1 MIRVKKGWKSW
12 YALAVVLLSLGLS
25 VPAGAISTD
34 HSHGSHDSGNAAV
47 DRPNWLKKLDQQLE
61 HEDVMSG
68 LEGSQKKLDQTF
80 MRVMDQLKSKLKEH
94 ASPASAG
101 GGFHDS
107 WAGHQLGQSYLLG
120 PTEAAAKVYRG
131 AHCPSNA
138 STKTYEVSAINVEIT
153 LNQWGD
159 FYPGYM
165 YVLDRDIARVR
176 AEEEKNAAARE
187 DALDP
192 GAVSNGL
199 QGDAIQPFMIR
210 ANQGDCLRIKFTNQL
225 EDEDAGFQVN
235 GSAMIISS
243 TGQPDTAA
251 TPGAIVPAGETQ
263 EYEWYIPIDEQE
275 GGHMIQNHAGR
286 DPSSLG
292 LIGAMVVEPKGSR
305 YLDPWTGEKLE
316 SGWMA
321 MIVND
326 DERDFREFG
335 LIYHEV
341 GDESFRPL
349 NRHGEMIPQRDPQT
363 DAYRPSARALNFRSE
378 PFGINNLAVQEKKFH
393 FEDESLAYSS
403 YTFGDAPTTIPRS
416 YLGDPAKFRLIHG
429 GGEVFHSHHPHG
441 GTIRWTR
448 SPKREVQIA
457 NLISAAYDGPV
468 KYPVVRTT
476 TDRVDVKVIG
486 PSEVVDLETE
496 CGSGLCQRLAG
507 DFLFHC
513 HVAHHYVAGMWGYW
527 RVYNVLQ
534 DGNYPTGSTDVMRPL
549 KELPDRVGRIPHGQT
564 SDKLVGRTMDWF
576 GKKFHIVDKGKSDW
590 SKDDPTVNIKD
601 WVKYMLPP
609 KGQPGHYDD
618 PIKQIKA
625 YDGSVWDYDWKG
637 NQVLSERETIIE
649 WPKYKS
655 PHPGKRHPIMFDQHG
670 KLAWPHLNPH
680 FGKRVPFA
688 RHHGGAP
695 WLEPFHMRTDTD
707 IITKSESGSGRG
719 PVNVESSAPAK
730 PGEQGRWSLCP
741 PGAGRKQYNL
751 HFINTPIE
759 LSPAVGKT
767 PPIVDKYGLIYVID
781 EEMAEVKADPKKA
794 FPLVI
799 RANVY
804 DCVDVLLSSEWDDD
818 DFTNFQMSKVNI
830 HPHFF
835 QFDNQASDGVITGF
849 SYDQSMR
856 SYTQFTKKMKDG
868 HHVSMPMPM
877 NSKLLKATKPGD
889 TKIEIQMAKGS
900 PTYHVGADIIV
911 GIEVPNGKDAR
922 WITNITPDPNKGEA
936 KDGKYT
942 ITFSEGM
949 THAHAANQIV
959 TTEYVR
965 YRWWV
970 DADVGLVF
978 WHDHAFGATTW
989 PHGGIG
995 STIVEPWGSTY
1006 HDPETGEEIRSG
1018 PVADIHGTEPFAYS
1032 RNGSFRELV
1041 AQLHDTVPHT
1051 AQLVTAGNP
1060 AGLTRENAIA
1070 AGQSISFQMPSDM
1083 LEVAFPHLN
1092 GGTHT
1097 TGGGFNFRAASLASR
1112 LLNNKDASRLFDSKV
1127 HGEPATPMLR
1137 AYVGDNIVF
1146 RLLHGMQNETHTF
1159 VVSGHGYRPER
1170 YDKDSRVTNTIHI
1183 GIAERYDL
1191 ATTAGGYQ
1199 GMAGDYLYYDGRTS
1213 KLSEGEWG
1221 IIRVHDELQKDLKV
1235 LPGNEGFK
1243 KKVKKVLCP
1252 KGAPVKSFS
1261 VVAIDKALNFNAN
1274 TEGEIE
1280 VDFER
1285 KLLLANAA
1293 GKIFAL
1299 EGEAKQAATDGHM
1312 PHPLTLRANIGDCVK
1327 IKLTNRLKAG
1337 NASMHVNNM
1346 AFDPL
1351 TSQGINVGNNPG
1363 DQTVAPGKS
1372 KNYEYYAHPGFKIN
1386 GALIWDFGNLTTNLR
1401 DGMFGGIIIGP
1412 RGSVYRDPETGK
1424 DISLGNSW
1432 KADVIID
1439 KSYPENSHLSNYRD
1453 FALYFQ
1459 DEDNI
1464 IGTSFMPY
1472 LQNVAGLTGVNYRLE
1487 PWLYRED
1494 EGCELGNMFTACVA
1508 ADQDPATPTL
1518 KAHAGDRVMINIFG
1532 AHNEQNQM
1540 FNLDGHQWRR
1550 HMDQE
1555 GSDMIDTEQFGA
1567 GEYIQ
1572 AFFNAGG
1579 TYKNPGTYLWFNA
1592 RTPYQ
1597 QAGQWGYFKVLPS
1610 GDRSILPLGKVT
1622 PKGVKT
1628 ASQPSEEEKSASK
1641 AGDDRL
1647 SMR

>member
-1 MIRVKKGWKSW
+1 
-12 YALAVVLLSLGLS
+12 
-25 VPAGAISTD
+25 
-34 HSHGSHDSGNAAV
+34 
-47 DRPNWLKKLDQQLE
+47 
-61 HEDVMSG
+61 
-68 LEGSQKKLDQTF
+68 
-80 MRVMDQLKSKLKEH
+80 
-94 ASPASAG
+94 
-101 GGFHDS
+101 
-107 WAGHQLGQSYLLG
+107 
-120 PTEAAAKVYRG
+120 
-131 AHCPSNA
+131 
-138 STKTYEVSAINVEIT
+138 
-153 LNQWGD
+153 
-159 FYPGYM
+159 
-165 YVLDRDIARVR
+165 
-176 AEEEKNAAARE
+176 
-187 DALDP
+187 
-192 GAVSNGL
+192 
-199 QGDAIQPFMIR
+199 
-210 ANQGDCLRIKFTNQL
+210 
-225 EDEDAGFQVN
+225 
-235 GSAMIISS
+235 
-243 TGQPDTAA
+243 
-251 TPGAIVPAGETQ
+251 
-263 EYEWYIPIDEQE
+263 
-275 GGHMIQNHAGR
+275 
-286 DPSSLG
+286 
-292 LIGAMVVEPKGSR
+292 
-305 YLDPWTGEKLE
+305 
-316 SGWMA
+316 
-321 MIVND
+321 
-326 DERDFREFG
+326 
-335 LIYHEV
+335 
-341 GDESFRPL
+341 
-349 NRHGEMIPQRDPQT
+349 
-363 DAYRPSARALNFRSE
+363 
-378 PFGINNLAVQEKKFH
+378 
-393 FEDESLAYSS
+393 
-403 YTFGDAPTTIPRS
+403 
-416 YLGDPAKFRLIHG
+416 
-429 GGEVFHSHHPHG
+429 
-441 GTIRWTR
+441 
-448 SPKREVQIA
+448 
-457 NLISAAYDGPV
+457 
-468 KYPVVRTT
+468 
-476 TDRVDVKVIG
+476 
-486 PSEVVDLETE
+486 
-496 CGSGLCQRLAG
+496 
-507 DFLFHC
+507 
-513 HVAHHYVAGMWGYW
+513 
-527 RVYNVLQ
+527 
-534 DGNYPTGSTDVMRPL
+534 
-549 KELPDRVGRIPHGQT
+549 
-564 SDKLVGRTMDWF
+564 
-576 GKKFHIVDKGKSDW
+576 
-590 SKDDPTVNIKD
+590 
-601 WVKYMLPP
+601 
-609 KGQPGHYDD
+609 
-618 PIKQIKA
+618 
-625 YDGSVWDYDWKG
+625 
-637 NQVLSERETIIE
+637 
-649 WPKYKS
+649 
-655 PHPGKRHPIMFDQHG
+655 
-670 KLAWPHLNPH
+670 
-680 FGKRVPFA
+680 
-688 RHHGGAP
+688 
-695 WLEPFHMRTDTD
+695 
-707 IITKSESGSGRG
+707 
-719 PVNVESSAPAK
+719 
-730 PGEQGRWSLCP
+730 
-741 PGAGRKQYNL
+741 
-751 HFINTPIE
+751 
-759 LSPAVGKT
+759 
-767 PPIVDKYGLIYVID
+767 
-781 EEMAEVKADPKKA
+781 
-794 FPLVI
+794 
-799 RANVY
+799 
-804 DCVDVLLSSEWDDD
+804 
-818 DFTNFQMSKVNI
+818 
-830 HPHFF
+830 
-835 QFDNQASDGVITGF
+835 
-849 SYDQSMR
+849 
-856 SYTQFTKKMKDG
+856 MKDG

-877 NSKLLKATKPGD
+877 NAKLLKATKPGD

-942 ITFSEGM
+942 ITFGEGM
-949 THAHAANQIV
+949 THAHAANQII

-1006 HDPETGEEIRSG
+1006 HDPYTGEEIRSG

-1060 AGLTRENAIA
+1060 PGLTRENAIA
-1070 AGQSISFQMPSDM
+1070 AGQSISFQMPADM

-1097 TGGGFNFRAASLASR
+1097 TGGGFNFRASSLASR
-1112 LLNNKDASRLFDSKV
+1112 LVNNKDASRLFDSKM

-1235 LPGNEGFK
+1235 LPGNEEFK

-1261 VVAIDKALNFNAN
+1261 VVAIDKELQFNPN

-1293 GKIFAL
+1293 GKIYAL
-1299 EGEAKQAATDGHM
+1299 EGEAKQAAADGHM
-1312 PHPLTLRANIGDCVK
+1312 PHPLTLHANIGDCIK

-1337 NASMHVNNM
+1337 NASIHANNI

-1372 KNYEYYAHPGFKIN
+1372 KNYEFFADPGFKIN
-1386 GALIWDFGNLTTNLR
+1386 GSLIWDFGNLTTNLR

-1439 KSYPENSHLSNYRD
+1439 KSYPENANIENYRD

-1555 GSDMIDTEQFGA
+1555 GSDMIDAEQFGA

-1572 AFFNAGG
+1572 AYFNAGG

-1610 GDRSILPLGKVT
+1610 GDRSILPLGKVK

-1641 AGDDRL
+1641 AVSDRL

>member
-1 MIRVKKGWKSW
+1 MHFCSKKGWKFVRV
-12 YALAVVLLSLGLS
+12 LVVATLILGLPWLAS
-25 VPAGAISTD
+25 AELEKPLAG
-34 HSHGSHDSGNAAV
+34 HNHGSKASINPSV
-47 DRPNWLKKLDQQLE
+47 DRPAWLDKLENQLN

-68 LEGSQKKLDQTF
+68 LEGSQEKLGKTF
-80 MRVMDQLKSKLKEH
+80 MGLMDQLQGKLKEH
-94 ASPASAG
+94 ATPASSG

-107 WAGHQLGQSYLLG
+107 WAAHQLGQSYLLG
-120 PTEAAAKVYRG
+120 PSDAADQAVFKG
-131 AHCPSNA
+131 AHCPSGA
-138 STKTYEVSAINVEIT
+138 PVKFYDISAINVEVT

-159 FYPGYM
+159 YYPGYM
-165 YVLDRDIARVR
+165 YVLNKNIEQVR
-176 AEEEKNAAARE
+176 KDEERNAEARE
-187 DALDP
+187 DELDP
-192 GAVSNGL
+192 GSITNGL
-199 QGDAIQPFMIR
+199 QGDMIQPLLIR
-210 ANQGDCLRIKFTNQL
+210 ANQGDCLRVKVTNAV
-225 EDEDAGFQVN
+225 EDEDIGFQVN

-243 TGQPDTAA
+243 SGLPATAA
-251 TPGAIVPAGETQ
+251 SPGAIIPAEESQ
-263 EYEWYIPIDEQE
+263 EFEWYIPIDEQE
-275 GGHMIQNHAGR
+275 GGRMIQSHAGR

-292 LIGAMVVEPKGSR
+292 LIGTLVVEPVGSR
-305 YLDPWTGEKLE
+305 YLDPWTGEPLE

-326 DERDFREFG
+326 DARDFREFA
-335 LIYHEV
+335 LFYHEV

-363 DAYRPSARALNFRSE
+363 DAYRPSARAMNYRSE

-393 FEDESLAYSS
+393 FEDESLSYSS

-448 SPKREVQIA
+448 SPKRQIDLE
-457 NLISAAYDGPV
+457 NLTTAAWNGPV

-476 TDRVDVKVIG
+476 SDRVDVEVIG

-527 RVYNVLQ
+527 RVYNTLQ
-534 DGNYPTGSTDVMRPL
+534 NGNYPFGSTDVMRPL
-549 KELPDRVGRIPHGQT
+549 EELPDRKGRIPQGVS
-564 SDKLVGRTMDWF
+564 SDKLVGKTMDWF
-576 GKKFHIVDKGKSDW
+576 GKKFDIISKGN
-590 SKDDPTVNIKD
+590 SKWNQESPVVNIKS

-618 PIKQIKA
+618 EVKQIKA
-625 YDGSVWDYDWKG
+625 YDGSVWDYAWKG
-637 NQVLSERETIIE
+637 TTALSERESTITS
-649 WPKYKS
+649 PKYKS
-655 PHPGKRHPIMFDQHG
+655 PHPGKRHPIQFSPLTG
-670 KLAWPHLNPH
+670 KLAWPHMTPH

-695 WLEPFHMRTDTD
+695 WLEPFHMATHTENLA
-707 IITKSESGSGRG
+707 SESGNGNTG
-719 PVNVESSAPAK
+719 PNVESSAPAK
-730 PGEQGRWSLCP
+730 PGEHGRWSLCP
-741 PGAGRKQYNL
+741 GGAGRKQYNL
-751 HFINTPIE
+751 HFINTPVQ
-759 LSPAVGKT
+759 LSPAIGKT
-767 PPIVDKYGLIYVID
+767 PPVIDKYGLIYVID
-781 EEMAEVKADPKKA
+781 EEIAGVRADPA
-794 FPLVI
+794 SAYPLVI

-835 QFDNQASDGVITGF
+835 QFDNQASDGVISGF

-856 SYTQFTKKMKDG
+856 SYKQFTKKMKDG
-868 HHVSMPMPM
+868 HHVGMPVPM
-877 NSKLLKATKPGD
+877 NAKLLKAVKAGAD
-889 TKIEIQMAKGS
+889 TVEIQMAKGAT
-900 PTYHVGADIIV
+900 TYHVGADIIV

-922 WITNITPDPNKGEA
+922 WIKSISPDPNKSPA
-936 KDGKYT
+936 KDGKYK
-942 ITFSEGM
+942 ITFTQAM
-949 THAHAANQIV
+949 THAHKAGEIV

-1006 HDPETGEEIRSG
+1006 HDPKTGKQIRSG
-1018 PVADIHGTEPFAYS
+1018 PVADIHGTEPFAYG

-1060 AGLTRENAIA
+1060 PGLSRENAIA
-1070 AGQSISFQMPSDM
+1070 AGQSISFQMPDDM
-1083 LEVAFPHLN
+1083 LDVAFPHLN

-1097 TGGGFNFRAASLASR
+1097 TGGGFNFRATSLSAR
-1112 LLNNKDASRLFDSKV
+1112 LRSNKDASQLFSSIV
-1127 HGEPATPMLR
+1127 HGDPSTPTLS
-1137 AYVGDNIVF
+1137 AYVGDSIMF

-1170 YDKDSRVTNTIHI
+1170 YDRDSRVTNTIHI

-1213 KLSEGEWG
+1213 HLSEGTWG
-1221 IIRVHDELQKDLKV
+1221 IIRVHDELQKDLKE
-1235 LPGNEGFK
+1235 LPGNEEKEFK
-1243 KKVKKVLCP
+1243 KKVRKTLCP
-1252 KGAPVKSFS
+1252 KGAPVKNFS
-1261 VVAIDKALNFNAN
+1261 VVAINKALKFNPN
-1274 TEGEIE
+1274 TEDEIE

-1285 KLLLANAA
+1285 KLILANAE

-1299 EGEAKQAATDGHM
+1299 EGEVSKAADEGVM

-1327 IKLTNRLKAG
+1327 IKLTNRLKEG
-1337 NASMHVNNM
+1337 NASLHANNI
-1346 AFDPL
+1346 AFDPKD
-1351 TSQGINVGNNPG
+1351 SQGINVGNNPG

-1372 KNYEYYAHPGFKIN
+1372 KVFTFYAAKDYNIN
-1386 GALIWDFGNLTTNLR
+1386 GALIWDFGNLTTNVR
-1401 DGMFGGIIIGP
+1401 DGLYGGIIIGP

-1439 KSYPENSHLSNYRD
+1439 KSYPENAHLENYRD

-1464 IGTSFMPY
+1464 LGTSFMPY

-1487 PWLYRED
+1487 PWSYRED
-1494 EGCELGNMFTACVA
+1494 EGCELGNMFTPCVA
-1508 ADQDPATPTL
+1508 ADSDPATPVL
-1518 KAHAGDRVMINIFG
+1518 KAHAGDLVMINVFG

-1550 HMDQE
+1550 HLNQE
-1555 GSDMIDTEQFGA
+1555 GSDMIDVEEFGG

-1572 AFFNAGG
+1572 AFFTAGG
-1579 TYKNPGTYLWFNA
+1579 TYQNPGTYLWLNA

-1597 QAGQWGYFKVLPS
+1597 QAGQWGYMKVLPA
-1610 GDRSILPLGKVT
+1610 GERSILPLGSVS
-1622 PKGVKT
+1622 PKGVK
-1628 ASQPSEEEKSASK
+1628 SASNPE
-1641 AGDDRL
+1641 DDRL
-1647 SMR
+1647 SMNR